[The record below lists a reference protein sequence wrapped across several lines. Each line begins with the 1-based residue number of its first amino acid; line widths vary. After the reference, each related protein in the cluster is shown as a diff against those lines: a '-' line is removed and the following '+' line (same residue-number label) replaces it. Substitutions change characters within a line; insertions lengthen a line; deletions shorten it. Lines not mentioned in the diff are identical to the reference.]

1 MKHLF
6 LAVALLGATATTS
19 LAQGVFPPP
28 PTAAE
33 SQAGRQSLI
42 AKTTDLETQL
52 NKHNTEKAEEAA
64 AQILNLMKK
73 RVAQTR
79 YMAEANTGTQKDVL
93 MKRMLML
100 ENRVLSFRNA
110 AKDVNANAQQ
120 LVAEAK
126 TFSNDY

>member
-33 SQAGRQSLI
+33 SQAGKQSLI

-52 NKHNTEKAEEAA
+52 NKKNTAKAEEAA

-79 YMAEANTGTQKDVL
+79 YMAEANTGAQRDAL

-126 TFSNDY
+126 TFSGDY